1 MNPVSA
7 DFDCPPDRVFAV
19 LADGWLYP
27 TWVVGASR
35 MRDVDESWPAEGSV
49 LHHSVGAWPA
59 LLDDT
64 TSVVEWNPPTHMV
77 LEARAWPIGT
87 ALVRLSV
94 EASSAGCIVTMEED
108 ALEGPARLMPKP
120 VRSAAIRL
128 RNVETLKRLAYIA
141 ENRVQPPSG

>member
-7 DFDCPPDRVFAV
+7 EFACPPDRVFAV

-35 MRDVDESWPAEGSV
+35 MRDVDDHWPEVGAV

-64 TSVVEWNPPTHMV
+64 TSVVEWSPPTHMV

-87 ALVRLSV
+87 ALVKLSV
-94 EASSAGCIVTMEED
+94 EASSAGCVVTMEED

-120 VRSAAIRL
+120 IRAAAIKL

-141 ENRVQPPSG
+141 ENRT